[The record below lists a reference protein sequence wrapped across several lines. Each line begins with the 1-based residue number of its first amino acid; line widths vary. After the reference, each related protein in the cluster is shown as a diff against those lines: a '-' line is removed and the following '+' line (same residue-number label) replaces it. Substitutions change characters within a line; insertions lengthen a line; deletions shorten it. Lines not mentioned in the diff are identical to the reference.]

1 MPKVC
6 DNKSAGMIVPLWEH
20 LLMIE
25 RRNYPEAY
33 ALPAGHLDGDTFP
46 IAAVREC
53 TEEAGLAVPMTK
65 IQLVFSGTVPNPC
78 KREGGS
84 HHDWEVYRPT
94 WRLPPTTAIKEGS
107 DAKLVFWANKTVW
120 QGWAHRTEYFMKKY
134 NCRWTDVG
142 TLTTKIFGDPKD
154 KKTDPEWLAEMG
166 LEPVWYYILRN
177 AEFFNWDPPQTGD

>member
-1 MPKVC
+1 MPKLC

-46 IAAVREC
+46 VGAVREC
-53 TEEAGLAVPMTK
+53 REEVGLEIPTK
-65 IQLVFSGTVPNPC
+65 DIQLVFSTPVTNPC

-84 HHDWEVYRPT
+84 WHEWEVYRLLG
-94 WRLPPTTAIKEGS
+94 LPATTEIKEGS
-107 DAKLVFWANKTVW
+107 DAKKAFWASKVDW
-120 QGWAHRTEYFMKKY
+120 QRWARRTEYFMKKY

-166 LEPVWYYILRN
+166 LEPVWYFILRS
-177 AEFFNWDPPQTGD
+177 AEFFNWDAPKTGD